1 MRVGGLPASAGRAMR
16 TYGDRCGIAR
26 ALDIVGE
33 RWALLVVRELLLGPK
48 RFTDLRAGLPN
59 VGPDVLAQRLRDLE
73 GDRIAFLTG
82 PGSRK
87 ARNLD
92 RDPRLA
98 ISITRQDQPYQM
110 AQVRGR
116 VAERLEGDAAWKVID
131 RISHKYIGQPY
142 PMRTDRVVFLV
153 EPERAWGQTFG

>member
-1 MRVGGLPASAGRAMR
+1 MVQLP
-16 TYGDRCGIAR
+16 DDVR
-26 ALDIVGE
+26 ALFEATNIGHV
-33 RWALLVVRELLLGPK
+33 A
-48 RFTDLRAGLPN
+48 TTLPN
-59 VGPDVLAQRLRDLE
+59 GSPHSVPVWVGLE

-98 ISITRQDQPYQM
+98 ISITHQDRPNEM

-116 VAERLEGDAAWKVID
+116 VAERLEGDAAFEVID
-131 RISHKYIGQPY
+131 RLAYKYIGQPY
-142 PMRTDRVVFLV
+142 PLRSDRVVFLV
-153 EPERAWGQTFG
+153 EPERAWAEKFG

>member
-1 MRVGGLPASAGRAMR
+1 MTQLP
-16 TYGDRCGIAR
+16 DDVR
-26 ALDIVGE
+26 ALFDGPNQAHIATLLPSGAPHSVPVWVGVE
-33 RWALLVVRELLLGPK
+33 
-48 RFTDLRAGLPN
+48 
-59 VGPDVLAQRLRDLE
+59 E
-73 GDRIAFLTG
+73 GRIAFLTG

-87 ARNLD
+87 ARNLV

-98 ISITRQDQPYQM
+98 ISITNRENPFVM

-116 VAERLEGDAAWKVID
+116 VVDRLEGDAAFAVID

-142 PMRTDRVVFLV
+142 PLRNDRVVFLV

>member
-1 MRVGGLPASAGRAMR
+1 MIDLPEDVRVLFEGPNIGHVATTLPSGSPHS
-16 TYGDRCGIAR
+16 
-26 ALDIVGE
+26 VPV
-33 RWALLVVRELLLGPK
+33 WV
-48 RFTDLRAGLPN
+48 
-59 VGPDVLAQRLRDLE
+59 DLE

-98 ISITRQDQPYQM
+98 ISITRHDQPYQM

-116 VAERLEGDAAWKVID
+116 VAERLEGGAAWEVID

-142 PMRTDRVVFLV
+142 PLRNDRVVFLV

>member
-1 MRVGGLPASAGRAMR
+1 MIQLPDAV
-16 TYGDRCGIAR
+16 R
-26 ALDIVGE
+26 ALFEGANIGHVATTLPSGGPHSVPVWVGM
-33 RWALLVVRELLLGPK
+33 
-48 RFTDLRAGLPN
+48 
-59 VGPDVLAQRLRDLE
+59 E

-98 ISITRQDQPYQM
+98 ISITRQDQPYVM

-116 VAERLEGDAAWKVID
+116 VAERLEDDAAFEVID
-131 RISHKYIGQPY
+131 RISHKYTGQPY
-142 PMRTDRVVFLV
+142 PLRSDRVVFLV
-153 EPERAWGQTFG
+153 EPERAWAQKFG

>member
-1 MRVGGLPASAGRAMR
+1 MIALPE
-16 TYGDRCGIAR
+16 DVR
-26 ALDIVGE
+26 ALFEGPNIGHVATTLPSGGPHSVPVWVDI
-33 RWALLVVRELLLGPK
+33 
-48 RFTDLRAGLPN
+48 
-59 VGPDVLAQRLRDLE
+59 E

-82 PGSRK
+82 PDSRK

-98 ISITRQDQPYQM
+98 ISITRHDQPYQM

-116 VAERLEGDAAWKVID
+116 VAERLEGDAAWEVID

-142 PMRTDRVVFLV
+142 RLRTDRVVFLV